1 MLYSVL
7 GYDPN
12 HAHDTSRMRD
22 TYTQHALI
30 DGGRLPFQADR
41 LILLTDRY

>member
-7 GYDPN
+7 GYDSN
-12 HAHDTSRMRD
+12 HAHDMLRMRD

-30 DGGRLPFQADR
+30 DAGRLPFQADR
-41 LILLTDRY
+41 LILLTDWY